1 MDSVIGSSSYWLLD
15 KTDGFGGCQ
24 SDRDFLGGKKV
35 KMQVQLAIAYP
46 SSIQLIPDRYILL
59 QLDKAHLSH

>member
-24 SDRDFLGGKKV
+24 SDRDFFGGKKV
-35 KMQVQLAIAYP
+35 KIKVQLAIAYP
-46 SSIQLIPDRYILL
+46 SSI
-59 QLDKAHLSH
+59 